1 MIKKK
6 YILSLILTLILGLSI
21 HLKTISYEKEIL
33 SLKKKEKKLIS
44 DIELK
49 EINWTYIT
57 RPENLNNINSIKY
70 NLKPIILED
79 ILDIKNKDE

>member
-21 HLKTISYEKEIL
+21 HLKTISYEKEIF

-57 RPENLNNINSIKY
+57 RPENLNSINSIKY